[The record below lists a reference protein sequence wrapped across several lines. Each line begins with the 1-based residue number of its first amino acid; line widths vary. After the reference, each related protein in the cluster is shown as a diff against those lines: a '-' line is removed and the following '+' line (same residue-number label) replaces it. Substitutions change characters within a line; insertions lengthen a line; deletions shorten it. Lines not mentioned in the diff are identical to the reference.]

1 MDPLDLDTAKE
12 ILDAFWITSGVS
24 CRLISAQGETLYQNG
39 TVLDPCTFLRAMP
52 GQPPVCDKLHVR
64 GIAQSERFGGRYI
77 YTCPSGLTYFTSPI
91 LCGGVV
97 TAAFVAGPVLIC
109 DVDDFL
115 DELTAKRGM
124 PEDGPRSVRD
134 FLYTIPQMEPSRLK
148 YLSTQLYA
156 NAAFVGDTSRA
167 LMQRQ
172 YENRQ
177 QQSISE
183 YVQHLKTAP
192 DAAPYPFD
200 VEDQLLRAISDG
212 DKTTAA
218 ALLNR
223 LLGYIYFFTD
233 QPDSVQTRVTELLVL
248 ICRAAIRGGASCKV
262 IFAVSHQYM
271 QQLRAIRTQ
280 EEMTNYLAKILN
292 RLTDL
297 VFDLVDSKHKNMIR
311 NAVSYMTL
319 NCAKDISLR
328 ETADQV
334 GYSCSHFSKIFK
346 EETGFGFRA
355 YLNRIRIDKAKGM
368 LLSEDT
374 AMIRV
379 CEACGFTDQSYFCKV
394 FKKMVGVTPDRFRK
408 QGRRIRSSREYGQ
421 EDTGI

>member
-1 MDPLDLDTAKE
+1 MDSLDLDTAKE

-24 CRLISAQGETLYQNG
+24 CRLISGMGETLYQNG
-39 TVLDPCTFLRAMP
+39 SVLDPCTFLRSLP
-52 GQPPVCDKLHVR
+52 GQLPVCANLHFQS
-64 GIAQSERFGGRYI
+64 IAQSERFGGRYI

-91 LCGGVV
+91 FSGGVLA
-97 TAAFVAGPVLIC
+97 AAFVAGPVLIC
-109 DVDDFL
+109 DLDDCL
-115 DELTAKRGM
+115 DELIAKRGM
-124 PEDGPRSVRD
+124 PAGGSRSVRN
-134 FLYTIPQMEPSRLK
+134 FLHTIPQMEPSRLK

-172 YENRQ
+172 YENSQ
-177 QQSISE
+177 QQSINE
-183 YVQHLKTAP
+183 YVQHLKTNP
-192 DAAPYPFD
+192 DTAPYPFD
-200 VEDQLLRAISDG
+200 VEDQLLHAISGG
-212 DKTTAA
+212 DKNTAA
-218 ALLNR
+218 ALLNQ

-248 ICRAAIRGGASCKV
+248 ICRAAIRGGAPCQV

-271 QQLRAIRTQ
+271 QQLRGIRCQ

-319 NCAKDISLR
+319 NCAKDVSLG

-346 EETGFGFRA
+346 EETGCGFRE
-355 YLNRIRIDKAKGM
+355 YLNRIRMEKAKGM
-368 LLSEDT
+368 LLSENVT
-374 AMIRV
+374 VIQV

-408 QGRRIRSSREYGQ
+408 QGRRISSGREHGQ
-421 EDTGI
+421 ENPQA